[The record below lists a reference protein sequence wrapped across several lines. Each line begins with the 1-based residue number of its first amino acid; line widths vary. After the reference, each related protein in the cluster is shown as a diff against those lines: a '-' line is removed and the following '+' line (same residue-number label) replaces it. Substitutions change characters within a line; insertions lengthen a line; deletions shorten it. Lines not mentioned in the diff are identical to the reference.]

1 MKLVMLHKWGQF
13 QNASFHRFQNQLALH
28 LKEESLIFMD
38 EINIKYTLKMTF
50 MYIPCLSNQASRG
63 FK

>member
-38 EINIKYTLKMTF
+38 EINIKCKSLYKV
-50 MYIPCLSNQASRG
+50 G
-63 FK
+63 V